1 MTSLYTPE
9 IKRYVHSRPWPP
21 KVIFDVIE
29 YDNMV
34 PVNEVQVR
42 QQYLAFR
49 FYLDNFASLSYDEM
63 EQAKTVVL
71 ELMWKLRNDGIPCY
85 MEKEQSVPKTRMAD

>member
-1 MTSLYTPE
+1 MTSLYTPQ
-9 IKRYVHSRPWPP
+9 IKQFVHSRPWPA

-29 YDNMV
+29 YDNIV
-34 PVNEVQVR
+34 DVNGVDIR

-63 EQAKTVVL
+63 EHAKTVLMDV
-71 ELMWKLRNDGIPCY
+71 MWKLRNDGIPCF
-85 MEKEQSVPKTRMAD
+85 MEKEPSVPKTGMAN

>member
-1 MTSLYTPE
+1 MTSLYTPQ
-9 IKRYVHSRPWPP
+9 IKQYVHSRPWPS

-34 PVNEVQVR
+34 DVSGVSIQ

-63 EQAKTVVL
+63 EHTKTVLL
-71 ELMWKLRNDGIPCY
+71 EVMWKLRNDGIPCY
-85 MEKEQSVPKTRMAD
+85 MEKEQSVPKPGMAN